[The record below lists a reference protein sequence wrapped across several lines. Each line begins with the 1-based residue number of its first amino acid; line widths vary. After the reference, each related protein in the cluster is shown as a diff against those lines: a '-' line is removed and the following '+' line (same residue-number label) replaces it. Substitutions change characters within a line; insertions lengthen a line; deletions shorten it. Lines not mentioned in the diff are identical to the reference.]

1 MIRKKKNKNSE
12 EAKPKKK
19 SNIIQVFRPQNAS
32 TPEGK
37 NYGKNRSGG
46 KSGSGSARP
55 SRDPDHRIRVSRI
68 RVRVRD
74 SRPDRASSVRLR
86 AVPVREGLNRTVRVP
101 VRASGMLPEE
111 ALRASSVRVKTAARE
126 DQARAVREEQ
136 ARAVREDRARE
147 DQVRAVRE
155 DRARVDQVRV
165 VREDRAREVMTAA
178 DRRATRTEEI
188 SAEVLRT
195 GAALQLQRK
204 PQGESGDT
212 PLVQKP
218 SRDVRKDKDKEK
230 DKVTQRGDKF
240 GNDRQKGA
248 SKRPNQGRRQQS
260 RIPKALQKP
269 VHQQPKEEK
278 KEVIKEIILPEKMT
292 IRELADKMKMQP
304 SVIVKKLF
312 MRGLW

>member
-1 MIRKKKNKNSE
+1 MVRTVRE
-12 EAKPKKK
+12 ENLDPV
-19 SNIIQVFRPQNAS
+19 QHVLL
-32 TPEGK
+32 
-37 NYGKNRSGG
+37 
-46 KSGSGSARP
+46 
-55 SRDPDHRIRVSRI
+55 RDPDHRIRVSRI

-195 GAALQLQRK
+195 GAALQLQGNHR
-204 PQGESGDT
+204 
-212 PLVQKP
+212 V
-218 SRDVRKDKDKEK
+218 SR
-230 DKVTQRGDKF
+230 VTRHLYR
-240 GNDRQKGA
+240 NLHA
-248 SKRPNQGRRQQS
+248 
-260 RIPKALQKP
+260 
-269 VHQQPKEEK
+269 
-278 KEVIKEIILPEKMT
+278 M
-292 IRELADKMKMQP
+292 
-304 SVIVKKLF
+304 
-312 MRGLW
+312 